1 MWCIDDEDVG
11 EVADAMVGEMG
22 EGGLLGR
29 NCFSSEHVVGEDDR
43 GMAIGISGRVIDWP
57 CRLDATDG
65 TETDENEGVA
75 LAGLRSIVPPVPV
88 PDSVSECGL
97 VGDGSVGDT
106 GEMGEIGGTG
116 RLWDNDPFEV
126 GSER

>member
-1 MWCIDDEDVG
+1 
-11 EVADAMVGEMG
+11 MG

-29 NCFSSEHVVGEDDR
+29 NCFSVDEQAIGEDDK
-43 GMAIGISGRVIDWP
+43 GMVIRISDRVVDWP

-75 LAGLRSIVPPVPV
+75 LAGLRSMVPPVPGSF
-88 PDSVSECGL
+88 SVCGF
-97 VGDGSVGDT
+97 VGDGRVGDT

-116 RLWDNDPFEV
+116 RL
-126 GSER
+126 